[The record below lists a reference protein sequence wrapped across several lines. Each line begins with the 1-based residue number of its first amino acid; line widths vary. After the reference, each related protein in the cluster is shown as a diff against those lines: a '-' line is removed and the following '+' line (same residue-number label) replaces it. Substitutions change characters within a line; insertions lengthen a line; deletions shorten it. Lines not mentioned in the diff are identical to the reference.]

1 MGGHGSGRGG
11 GEGGGGAHK
20 VAMSRGDDMSEI
32 AHGRRHE
39 RGTMRGR
46 DERATLSQRD
56 MSEMSA
62 EEVTVA
68 QKRRDKSRDKSRDK
82 RRDKRQF
89 LAGQDRRMQR
99 SRFPDV
105 RERDRHLLAHS
116 GHGGGEGGEGG
127 GGGVSTRSRFEKAEK
142 DLHDTARRMVRI
154 FVFHFFA
161 EQDLHD
167 TARRMVGFIYVY
179 VYMCTHERMC
189 LCVCVCVCLSAYV
202 CVCVCVCRRKQPVM
216 QLSGHFSVQSAP
228 RARWSVMGTR
238 WVVWR

>member
-99 SRFPDV
+99 SQFPDV
-105 RERDRHLLAHS
+105 RERDRHLLAHR
-116 GHGGGEGGEGG
+116 GQGGGGGGGGREGGGEGG
-127 GGGVSTRSRFEKAEK
+127 GGMRVSTRARFEKAEQE
-142 DLHDTARRMVRI
+142 LYHTMRRIVRI
-154 FVFHFFA
+154 FLLHCSA
-161 EQDLHD
+161 E
-167 TARRMVGFIYVY
+167 
-179 VYMCTHERMC
+179 
-189 LCVCVCVCLSAYV
+189 
-202 CVCVCVCRRKQPVM
+202 M
-216 QLSGHFSVQSAP
+216 QLLCSQCVPNVFPMCS
-228 RARWSVMGTR
+228 
-238 WVVWR
+238 

>member
-1 MGGHGSGRGG
+1 
-11 GEGGGGAHK
+11 
-20 VAMSRGDDMSEI
+20 
-32 AHGRRHE
+32 
-39 RGTMRGR
+39 
-46 DERATLSQRD
+46 
-56 MSEMSA
+56 
-62 EEVTVA
+62 
-68 QKRRDKSRDKSRDK
+68 
-82 RRDKRQF
+82 
-89 LAGQDRRMQR
+89 
-99 SRFPDV
+99 
-105 RERDRHLLAHS
+105 
-116 GHGGGEGGEGG
+116 
-127 GGGVSTRSRFEKAEK
+127 
-142 DLHDTARRMVRI
+142 LHDTARRMVRI